1 MMSDN
6 EPFDP
11 TKYRDNPQ
19 AIAEY
24 LEDAFAK
31 GELNAVLQ
39 AIKRVMRAQNVQAIA
54 REAGLRRDRLY
65 ATFGG
70 EINPQLGR
78 VMDLFR
84 GLGVRFSVTPL
95 EPVERPARPKLGRP
109 RKSKSIVKS

>member
-1 MMSDN
+1 MSDD
-6 EPFDP
+6 EAFDP
-11 TKYRDNPQ
+11 TKYRDNPH
-19 AIAEY
+19 AIAAY
-24 LEDAFAK
+24 LEEAFAK
-31 GELNAVLQ
+31 GELPAILQ

-84 GLGVRFSVTPL
+84 GLGVRLSVKPAK
-95 EPVERPARPKLGRP
+95 PVERPPRPKLGRRP
-109 RKSKSIVKS
+109 KSKSISKP